1 MMTFAKD
8 TPYIQ
13 VMSSND
19 KTRAPYRKPAA
30 VSQYSTT
37 HFFSFSI
44 IFLVFIF
51 FLFYFLHTI
60 RIIIILSCI
69 PFMSILTYALPPMD
83 GIGFFSN
90 SDSYV
95 ILDIAFPCQGVKNLP
110 LIIFFVS
117 SYTQLVAM

>member
-1 MMTFAKD
+1 MAWLKTLVSMMTFAKD

-30 VSQYSTT
+30 VSSTHTAEYSTT

-51 FLFYFLHTI
+51 F
-60 RIIIILSCI
+60 
-69 PFMSILTYALPPMD
+69 
-83 GIGFFSN
+83 
-90 SDSYV
+90 
-95 ILDIAFPCQGVKNLP
+95 
-110 LIIFFVS
+110 
-117 SYTQLVAM
+117 